1 MANDLTISKNNL
13 PFKPEGLHKFILV
26 GKEVLKAHKAK
37 IRAIERIYE
46 SYTVKRVALKDAQ
59 DIADA
64 LLEAEKK
71 FGEILAR
78 IPKQPEPS
86 TNGRFGGSKP
96 ILPSGITHK
105 ESHKAQVIAKHPKV
119 IEQVKVKARQ
129 EKRIATSEEVYKEIK
144 KEEHK
149 ENIQEQIKI
158 IESRKDESKNR
169 KYDVIVVDPP
179 WPYQKRLEDVSHR
192 GKIPYPSMTID
203 EIMEYKDKIPAN
215 ENCIL
220 WLWTTNAF
228 MHEAFHVLE
237 RWGFQPKTIVT
248 WVKNKMGSGDW
259 LRGKTEHCILAVKG
273 HPIVTIPR
281 QRLSVIFLRPNLW
294 SPRAMLYSLLR

>member
-1 MANDLTISKNNL
+1 MI
-13 PFKPEGLHKFILV
+13 
-26 GKEVLKAHKAK
+26 
-37 IRAIERIYE
+37 
-46 SYTVKRVALKDAQ
+46 
-59 DIADA
+59 
-64 LLEAEKK
+64 
-71 FGEILAR
+71 
-78 IPKQPEPS
+78 
-86 TNGRFGGSKP
+86 KP

-105 ESHKAQVIAKHPKV
+105 ESRKAQVIAKHPKV
-119 IEQVKVKARQ
+119 IEQVKVKVKVKARQ

-158 IESRKDESKNR
+158 IHLEKMSLKIGSMMYCHNT
-169 KYDVIVVDPP
+169 P
-179 WPYQKRLEDVSHR
+179 WPYQKRLEDVSSR

-248 WVKNKMGSGDW
+248 WVKNKMG
-259 LRGKTEHCILAVKG
+259 
-273 HPIVTIPR
+273 
-281 QRLSVIFLRPNLW
+281 
-294 SPRAMLYSLLR
+294 

>member
-13 PFKPEGLHKFILV
+13 PSKPEGLHKFILV

-37 IRAIERIYE
+37 IRAIERINE
-46 SYTVKRVALKDAQ
+46 SYTVKRVTLKDAQ

-86 TNGRFGGSKP
+86 TNGRLGGSKP

-119 IEQVKVKARQ
+119 IKQVKVKARQ

-179 WPYQKRLEDVSHR
+179 WPYQKRLEDVSHK

-248 WVKNKMGSGDW
+248 WVKNKIGSGDW

-273 HPIVTIPR
+273 HPIVTIAR

-294 SPRAMLYSLLR
+294 SSRTMLYSLLR

>member
-13 PFKPEGLHKFILV
+13 PSKPEGLHKFILV

-37 IRAIERIYE
+37 IRAIERINE

-158 IESRKDESKNR
+158 IELLSSYCPPIRKR
-169 KYDVIVVDPP
+169 
-179 WPYQKRLEDVSHR
+179 
-192 GKIPYPSMTID
+192 
-203 EIMEYKDKIPAN
+203 
-215 ENCIL
+215 C
-220 WLWTTNAF
+220 
-228 MHEAFHVLE
+228 
-237 RWGFQPKTIVT
+237 
-248 WVKNKMGSGDW
+248 
-259 LRGKTEHCILAVKG
+259 
-273 HPIVTIPR
+273 
-281 QRLSVIFLRPNLW
+281 
-294 SPRAMLYSLLR
+294 